1 MDDRQTNRLAM
12 YRNLLSMMGLPAN
25 KTIFDTLATIET
37 RRIAFKDIVDDIE
50 DQSLIQGRDTK
61 GATAAKKQVEAQ
73 LEKLAHK
80 ASENLLVFAEDS
92 GNTKLATTYNVSIS
106 DIKGLRDEKL
116 VEASTN
122 ILADAKIH
130 AAGIAA
136 LKFSAANLA
145 SLESLIIAYKES
157 LSDNP
162 NLQAMRTAAT
172 AALLLLFPD
181 AATAVE
187 KLTKGVNL
195 LKDDHPDTVA
205 LFEKTK
211 NIKDLGS

>member
-1 MDDRQTNRLAM
+1 MDDRQINRLAM
-12 YRNLLSMMGLPAN
+12 YRNLLTMMAVPAN
-25 KTIFDTLATIET
+25 KTNFDTLVTIET
-37 RRIAFKDIVDDIE
+37 RRLALDGIVEDIE

-61 GATAAKKQVEAQ
+61 GATAAKKELEIK

-80 ASENLLVFAEDS
+80 ACENLLVFAQDS
-92 GNTKLATTYNVSIS
+92 GNTALATTYKVSIS
-106 DIKGLRDEKL
+106 KIKGLRDEDL
-116 VEASTN
+116 VKESKI
-122 ILADAKIH
+122 ILADAKTH

-145 SLESLIIAYKES
+145 SLESLIVAYNES
-157 LSDNP
+157 RSTNP

-172 AALLLLFPD
+172 SALLLLFPE
-181 AATAVE
+181 AAAAVDN
-187 KLTKGVNL
+187 LTRGVNL